1 MSVQGPSPNGQPIPD
16 TGYIHLKNGDSKFKV
31 EYKKTRSWGEFFAYL
46 FGKEGSWS
54 KESIQRLNRKEVIY
68 VKKTKNL
75 PLFSAK
81 THRVALSF
89 MGHLI
94 ATKQSE
100 SQPKEINANAT
111 DSPALLWIARQRKN
125 MGDQWRPEHLSQMRK
140 NSVMESFEVMGGFGD
155 EKNFLKI
162 SSEDL
167 HWFEIWKA
175 IHNSGSDLNNTKF
188 AWILPNKKAL
198 PGFDKTS
205 YRKLTQQLDGMQIN
219 EESRSPSS
227 IYNVCKTSE
236 TSFILYRND
245 GENREEVKDFFSL
258 RKIEGRV
265 TIEKIAKKCYSL
277 FQSSPGVW
285 GLTRVAFVKQ
295 NKIPRSKIQT
305 NPHAERVREHRNISL
320 PTKISPLAYAPHRV
334 GFLDTIA
341 EGDLSKIS
349 PQFSL
354 KQRIKFALDIVSGIK
369 KIHSEGLV
377 HQDIKPMN
385 FLLFKE
391 GEEFVAKVADCD
403 DIVPEG
409 ARRTICTPGFIRSQE
424 RYGLANKA
432 SDIYALGKSFYEFVL
447 TLPRG
452 DGTDPQILKDY
463 RDLCKE
469 MTSEDYYRRP
479 TADQIEERLQTIFN
493 SL

>member
-265 TIEKIAKKCYSL
+265 TIEKIALGFGATIQNAKLFTNSLLLDQSSYQEVNGSPEYKGKKIGENQILITSKTDTYPKEYFFLSKRANDTWKVERLIGEQGIDENTIEGLAKGLAKIDLLGSAHFAKIKEPDYSIRRIDSARVLIDPERKRSTVGKGASKIAKKCYSL

-295 NKIPRSKIQT
+295 NKISGSKIQT
-305 NPHAERVREHRNISL
+305 NRHADRVRGHRNISL
-320 PTKISPLAYAPHRV
+320 PTKISPLDYAPHRV

-341 EGDLSKIS
+341 EG
-349 PQFSL
+349 
-354 KQRIKFALDIVSGIK
+354 
-369 KIHSEGLV
+369 
-377 HQDIKPMN
+377 
-385 FLLFKE
+385 
-391 GEEFVAKVADCD
+391 
-403 DIVPEG
+403 
-409 ARRTICTPGFIRSQE
+409 
-424 RYGLANKA
+424 
-432 SDIYALGKSFYEFVL
+432 
-447 TLPRG
+447 
-452 DGTDPQILKDY
+452 
-463 RDLCKE
+463 
-469 MTSEDYYRRP
+469 
-479 TADQIEERLQTIFN
+479 
-493 SL
+493 